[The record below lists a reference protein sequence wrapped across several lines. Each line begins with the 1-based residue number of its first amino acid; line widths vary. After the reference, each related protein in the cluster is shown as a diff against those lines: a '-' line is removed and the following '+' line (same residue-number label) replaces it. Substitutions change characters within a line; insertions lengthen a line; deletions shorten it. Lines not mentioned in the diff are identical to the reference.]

1 LVQNINQQKSTKI
14 NILVVFCLAT
24 VPKQQKP
31 TKINKSPQKQYT
43 DICVRSPKKTNQ
55 PHLLFEINK
64 NKHKST
70 KAKFG
75 GRCHTNLGHWCY
87 RQNEKWCTLERV
99 ELHLTCSTNVTR
111 CVLVHCYIART
122 MGTHPEPTKNNNK

>member
-43 DICVRSPKKTNQ
+43 DICVRSK
-55 PHLLFEINK
+55 K
-64 NKHKST
+64 NK
-70 KAKFG
+70 
-75 GRCHTNLGHWCY
+75 
-87 RQNEKWCTLERV
+87 
-99 ELHLTCSTNVTR
+99 
-111 CVLVHCYIART
+111 
-122 MGTHPEPTKNNNK
+122 PTTFIVRNQQK